1 MRQHA
6 AGSFIASF
14 GGIVSDIGVDA
25 YQIVVGRQNVL
36 LHNIN
41 SNATKSTSQRKC
53 RSIITRIPRFNCT
66 HNHDD
71 GVGFPMNTK

>member
-6 AGSFIASF
+6 LGSFIASF
-14 GGIVSDIGVDA
+14 GGIVLDIGVDA
-25 YQIVVGRQNVL
+25 YQIVGADKMSYFIILIQMPQ
-36 LHNIN
+36 
-41 SNATKSTSQRKC
+41 SQRKC

-71 GVGFPMNTK
+71 GVGFPLNTK